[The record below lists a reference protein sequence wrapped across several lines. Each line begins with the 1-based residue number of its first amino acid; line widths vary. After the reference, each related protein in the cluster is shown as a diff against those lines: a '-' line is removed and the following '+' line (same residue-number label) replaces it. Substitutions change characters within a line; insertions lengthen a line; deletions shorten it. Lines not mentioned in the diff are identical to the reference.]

1 VRRARRG
8 LISLIGPITS
18 ISRRQSVR
26 LNRETG
32 ENMATTHTH
41 TKDCPDRKAAAADRA
56 AHEAAA
62 KKREVLR
69 QGQAHAQWFD
79 THVKIR

>member
-1 VRRARRG
+1 
-8 LISLIGPITS
+8 
-18 ISRRQSVR
+18 
-26 LNRETG
+26 
-32 ENMATTHTH
+32 MATSHTH

-56 AHEAAA
+56 AHDAAA
-62 KKREVLR
+62 KKREILR